1 MISLDRRRI
10 WFRKL
15 TILPLLTAMAWAG
28 LLPVFSAAADFVLG
42 EWQYYK
48 PLVLLP
54 ELPPGQLAAAT
65 LDREVFQNA
74 AAGRPALPPLRDL
87 RIIRD
92 GGAEVPYQLRIAD
105 GRAER
110 ETMPAQIQ
118 DLGHLPGQ
126 HTSFILDLGAA
137 AARHNEV
144 EIFTDSATFGR
155 KTAVAARNAA
165 TAAWVTLQ
173 EDAEIFAFAVAERT
187 FAARH
192 TRIRY
197 PESTARYL
205 RIRIINGRAEP
216 LNITGAAVALARER
230 AEQEIDYRPALVS
243 RVEDTETRATVVT
256 LDLGGPG
263 IPAGRLSFATS
274 AANFHRDAQVAG
286 SNDGNRW
293 AELNAAAVYR
303 YRTPQFSDSR
313 REVPFPESRYR
324 YYRLTVAN
332 GDDPPLPLADI
343 MLHGLARRLIFPVAP
358 GADYALYYGNPAARP
373 PAYELARLADYLET
387 EDLPLAAVG
396 AQQANPAFAGHRRP
410 LTERY
415 PWLITAAVAAAALV
429 LAALLYGVIRQARGR
444 LRPPESNS

>member
-10 WFRKL
+10 WFGKL
-15 TILPLLTAMAWAG
+15 LLLPLVTAMAGAG
-28 LLPVFSAAADFVLG
+28 LLPAFSAAADFALA

-54 ELPPGQLAAAT
+54 ELPAGQLAAAT

-74 AAGRPALPPLRDL
+74 AAGRPDLPPLRDL
-87 RIIRD
+87 RVIRD
-92 GGAEVPYQLRIAD
+92 GDTEVPYQLRIAD

-110 ETMPAQIQ
+110 ETVPAQIQ

-137 AARHNEV
+137 AVRHNEV
-144 EIFTDSATFGR
+144 EIFTDSTTFGR
-155 KTAVAARNAA
+155 KTAVEARNAA
-165 TAAWVTLQ
+165 AADWVILQ
-173 EDAEIFAFAVAERT
+173 EDAEIFAFAVPERD

-192 TRIRY
+192 TRLRY

-205 RIRIINGRAEP
+205 RIRIINGSADP
-216 LNITGAAVALARER
+216 LHITGAAVSLTRER
-230 AEQEIDYRPALVS
+230 AEQETDYRPAVVS
-243 RVEDTETRATVVT
+243 RVEDTAARTTVVT

-263 IPAGRLSFATS
+263 IPAGRLSFATP

-286 SNDGNRW
+286 STDGNRW
-293 AELNAAAVYR
+293 ESLNGAAVYR

-332 GDDPPLPLADI
+332 GDDLPLPLEDI
-343 MLHGLARRLIFPVAP
+343 ALHGLARRVLFPVEP

-373 PAYELARLADYLET
+373 PAYELERLADYLET
-387 EDLPLAAVG
+387 DDLPLAAVG

-415 PWLITAAVAAAALV
+415 PWLITAAVAAAALI

-444 LRPPESNS
+444 LRPPESGS